1 MRRDFWKEQ
10 IEILMEITR
19 SPDYKFLVST
29 VEKLNEEHLRM
40 SGVVRKIKE
49 FLRMRKVWSK
59 FSFDSEVERSRRRAQ
74 ELLIIYL
81 IIVSE
86 TRSEFSR

>member
-1 MRRDFWKEQ
+1 
-10 IEILMEITR
+10 MEITR